1 MTVYVVWRA
10 DDYGVD
16 VAGVFSTHDKAER
29 YASVNGKVV
38 EIEEFG
44 VDDKDDDTVEIVTPN
59 EAR

>member
-1 MTVYVVWRA
+1 MTVYVVWRV
-10 DDYGVD
+10 DNYGMD
-16 VAGVFSTHDKAER
+16 VAGVFSTRDKAER

-44 VDDKDDDTVEIVTPN
+44 VDAKDDDTVEIVTLT